1 MREPRVGHSPEP
13 NSSEPHG
20 SKPSNSGPTSS
31 ERADRPS
38 IRVANTDGATLG
50 LLREWLSSA
59 GYRVFAERL
68 EQTSSDEEA
77 VLTII
82 DVPFCRHGATEILR
96 QVSEQHPG
104 EPILAMSATFFS
116 SVRSDGACARR
127 LGVAGVV
134 PKPISRDKLL
144 AAVDR
149 LVQSTA

>member
-1 MREPRVGHSPEP
+1 MNAGNAEPRAGNGPEP
-13 NSSEPHG
+13 AS
-20 SKPSNSGPTSS
+20 
-31 ERADRPS
+31 RPS
-38 IRVANTDGATLG
+38 IRIANTDSATLG
-50 LLREWLSSA
+50 LLREWLSDA

-68 EQTSSDEEA
+68 EQTQAGSDEDA

-96 QVSEQHPG
+96 RVSEQHPG
-104 EPILAMSATFFS
+104 APILAMSATFFS

>member
-1 MREPRVGHSPEP
+1 MSAQNAEPRTGTDPQPAS
-13 NSSEPHG
+13 
-20 SKPSNSGPTSS
+20 
-31 ERADRPS
+31 RPS
-38 IRVANTDGATLG
+38 IRIANTDSATLG
-50 LLREWLSSA
+50 LLREWLSGA
-59 GYRVFAERL
+59 GYRVFADRL
-68 EQTSSDEEA
+68 EPTQTGSDEAA

-104 EPILAMSATFFS
+104 APILAMSATFFS